1 MPATYTLIA
10 SNTLSSSAASVSFSA
25 IPNTFTDLVLRLS
38 ARSSNAGRNDV
49 VNMEFN
55 ANSSALYSTTIL
67 YGQGGGGGLG
77 SLRNSNATYT
87 RIGYYISGDTTTSS
101 TFGSQEFY
109 IPNYTAS
116 QNKAISGF
124 GVSEN
129 DASVQDLAVTAG
141 LFRDTTAI
149 SSIKLTLLTG
159 PNFMSGSSFFLYGIK
174 NS

>member
-1 MPATYTLIA
+1 MPATYQLIS
-10 SNTLSSSAASVSFSA
+10 SNTLSSAAASVTFSS
-25 IPNTFTDLVLRLS
+25 IPATYTDLVLRLS

-67 YGQGGGGGLG
+67 YGQGGGSFG

-129 DASVQDLAVTAG
+129 NATVQDLAVTAG